1 MGLKNDVESF
11 ASDKGIVLR
20 DYQKSNLRNIERE
33 YDGGK
38 IDKDRVVNKVA
49 FELKK
54 EGRLLSSGEMRELKG
69 KLH

>member
-1 MGLKNDVESF
+1 MGIKNDIEKF
-11 ASDKGIVLR
+11 ASDHKIALR

-38 IDKDRVVNKVA
+38 IDKDGVVNKVA

>member
-1 MGLKNDVESF
+1 MGIKNDIEKF
-11 ASDKGIVLR
+11 AADKKIALR

-33 YDGGK
+33 YEGGK
-38 IDKDRVVNKVA
+38 IDKDGVVNKVA

-54 EGRLLSSGEMRELKG
+54 EGRLLSSGEMRELKA